1 MEQLVHLAVFAA
13 VLLSHP
19 GWVSTQTN
27 CPWDEPGLLLWSE
40 ASTWDGGAVPAD
52 DDEVRFQFCCLFTE
66 NISGRERQV
75 SYCRIQH
82 ERPNKK

>member
-1 MEQLVHLAVFAA
+1 MEQLVRLAVFAA

-40 ASTWDGGAVPAD
+40 ASTWDDGAAPAD
-52 DDEVRFQFCCLFTE
+52 DDKVRFQFCCIFTE
-66 NISGRERQV
+66 NIS
-75 SYCRIQH
+75 
-82 ERPNKK
+82 